1 MHNYSNYYIGLVTRS
16 LTYCH
21 VFSPPEPL
29 IGKVYVEQ
37 IIERLRATLSE
48 AKGMSDAGNMEPL
61 VSFISDVAFNFFS
74 SLKGCL
80 LLAAAVELLLT
91 IFQLCAQDQM
101 LTHLSGNSLNS
112 VVYFSC

>member
-1 MHNYSNYYIGLVTRS
+1 M
-16 LTYCH
+16 
-21 VFSPPEPL
+21 
-29 IGKVYVEQ
+29 YVEQ
-37 IIERLRATLSE
+37 IIEQLRATLSE

-101 LTHLSGNSLNS
+101 LTHLSGNALPPNLFLILNADM
-112 VVYFSC
+112 VFGLLAACHIDD